1 MTIKFYQKLEKE
13 YNLKKKIYKEIEN
26 LYINLD
32 LKNID
37 IEKLEKQKNS
47 FLMELEKINNNF
59 FTKIKDKLT
68 VNEKPEL
75 EKSIKNI
82 NKSIKKNVTQKTN
95 IENKIKEKQELLK
108 QNKEK
113 TSIKDKLE
121 IKKMQL

>member
-1 MTIKFYQKLEKE
+1 
-13 YNLKKKIYKEIEN
+13 
-26 LYINLD
+26 
-32 LKNID
+32 
-37 IEKLEKQKNS
+37 
-47 FLMELEKINNNF
+47 MELEKINNNF

-68 VNEKPEL
+68 VNEKSEL

>member
-1 MTIKFYQKLEKE
+1 
-13 YNLKKKIYKEIEN
+13 
-26 LYINLD
+26 
-32 LKNID
+32 
-37 IEKLEKQKNS
+37 
-47 FLMELEKINNNF
+47 MELEKINNNF